1 MTASAQTQQGIVK
14 TKGRM
19 VNGKLVQGQG
29 LKGATVTIQGR
40 TPVAVQNANGSFSFP
55 IPGQTF
61 RVTSVKKN
69 GYQLV
74 DLDAISK
81 SFKYS
86 SNPIYLIMEKPEQQ
100 QADLL
105 AKERKLRRD
114 LQRRLQQKEDE
125 VETLNVS
132 IEEKNRLLQEINKER
147 DENEKIIRD
156 LSQYYA
162 TLDYDQLSEFQR
174 RVSDL
179 LENGEL
185 ERADSLLR
193 TRGDMNERIRQV
205 QSEQQHEAQREA
217 ELAQQQQQL
226 ADSKA
231 GTQRKLDDIAADC
244 LSFHQRFLAAHENDS
259 AAYYIELRAQ
269 LDTTNV
275 EWQNEAGL
283 FISGYIA
290 NYPKALSYFLRTLRL
305 SLIQFGEKNERT
317 ARAYNNIGFSYH
329 SQGNFSYA
337 MEYYQKAL
345 EIRIKVFGEE
355 HPNVALSYN
364 NIASIY
370 DSHRDYAHAMEYL
383 QKALDIKIKTL
394 GERHPD
400 VATTYN
406 NIGSLYSSQGDL
418 VHAMEYLQKALDIR
432 IKTFGYVHPDVATTY
447 NNIGGVFDLQG
458 EYAYAIEYFQ
468 KALDIW
474 IKVYG
479 EEHPDVAISY
489 NNIGGVYDSL
499 GELSRAMNY
508 YQNALDIRRKVFG
521 EEHPDVASSYNNI
534 GGVYDSKG
542 DYALALEY
550 YQKALDILT
559 KVYGAEHPET
569 RLVNEEVSFLKYRIA
584 LESGDMGG
592 FLTEHVFTATVVDG
606 DTPARRK
613 GMEGEYILLEY
624 LDWNQDCNTSLFDK
638 NEELRGKPKDIVVMR
653 DGVISRHH
661 FENTIGVQFG
671 IKPISKEER
680 KKIDEAYKKWKEEQR
695 KKE

>member
-29 LKGATVTIQGR
+29 LPGATVTIQGR

-61 RVTSVKKN
+61 RVTGVKKN

-125 VETLNVS
+125 VETLNIS

-193 TRGDMNERIRQV
+193 TRGDINERIRQV
-205 QSEQQHEAQREA
+205 QSEQQQEAQREA

-231 GTQRKLDDIAADC
+231 GTQRKLEDIAADC
-244 LSFHQRFLAAHENDS
+244 YSFHQRFLAAHQNDS
-259 AAYYIELRAQ
+259 ATYYIELRAE

-275 EWQNEAGL
+275 EWQIVAGR
-283 FISGYIA
+283 FIDHYIA
-290 NYPKALSYFLRTLRL
+290 DYAKALSYYQRSLRQ
-305 SLIQFGEKNERT
+305 SLIQNGEEHDWT
-317 ARAYNNIGFSYH
+317 ATAYANIGGVYSSRGDYAHAMDFYQKALDIMTKVLGEEHPDVAATNNNIGIVYKAQGDNAHAMEYYQKAHDIWKKVLGEEHPDVATSYNNIGAVYKE
-329 SQGNFSYA
+329 QGDYTHA

-345 EIRIKVFGEE
+345 DIEKKANGEE
-355 HPNVALSYN
+355 HQDVATLYN
-364 NIASIY
+364 NIGSVY
-370 DSHRDYAHAMEYL
+370 DSQGDYAHAMEY
-383 QKALDIKIKTL
+383 
-394 GERHPD
+394 H
-400 VATTYN
+400 
-406 NIGSLYSSQGDL
+406 
-418 VHAMEYLQKALDIR
+418 QKALDIR
-432 IKTFGYVHPDVATTY
+432 
-447 NNIGGVFDLQG
+447 
-458 EYAYAIEYFQ
+458 
-468 KALDIW
+468 

-479 EEHPDVAISY
+479 EEHPDVATSY
-489 NNIGGVYDSL
+489 NNIGSVYSSQGDNAH
-499 GELSRAMNY
+499 AMEY
-508 YQNALDIRRKVFG
+508 HQKALDIRIKVYGEEHPDAATSYGNIGTVYYSQEDYAHALEYFQKALDILIKVFG
-521 EEHPDVASSYNNI
+521 EEHPYVATSYYNI
-534 GGVYDSKG
+534 GAVCYSQG
-542 DYALALEY
+542 DYAHALEY
-550 YQKALDILT
+550 FQKALDIRI
-559 KVYGAEHPET
+559 KVYGEGHPK
-569 RLVNEEVSFLKYRIA
+569 V
-584 LESGDMGG
+584 
-592 FLTEHVFTATVVDG
+592 
-606 DTPARRK
+606 
-613 GMEGEYILLEY
+613 
-624 LDWNQDCNTSLFDK
+624 
-638 NEELRGKPKDIVVMR
+638 EELKELINIV
-653 DGVISRHH
+653 
-661 FENTIGVQFG
+661 
-671 IKPISKEER
+671 
-680 KKIDEAYKKWKEEQR
+680 KEEQ
-695 KKE
+695 KSAAAETE